1 MQALAPAQA
10 VQAKAMPAPAA
21 KQPLKQP
28 SVSFPLPADGAAAAP
43 PRLAELALP
52 PTPTAEAP
60 RSAADAQAVI
70 RQIVAHGPQAGQGD
84 LEITLRPEELG
95 RLRLVVHEHA
105 GQTSL
110 FVTADRPETLDLLRR
125 HTDLLVQEFR
135 SQGFGALNV
144 SVGGGAPGRGF
155 GQSQPG
161 DGAAVTDTASGPAVP
176 VQPNPPARLA
186 NAGQGMD
193 LRS

>member
-10 VQAKAMPAPAA
+10 VQAKGMPAPAA

-52 PTPTAEAP
+52 HTPTAEAP

-155 GQSQPG
+155 GQGQPG
-161 DGAAVTDTASGPAVP
+161 DGAAVTDAASGPAVP

-193 LRS
+193 LRL